1 MTLEFNYHLNYF
13 SLWPW
18 GREITRHES
27 MIIDGLTIAGIL
39 ASAMY
44 LLTFVW
50 FGKETIR
57 VDERMADQERRPTRV
72 AGTPCTDC

>member
-1 MTLEFNYHLNYF
+1 
-13 SLWPW
+13 
-18 GREITRHES
+18 

-57 VDERMADQERRPTRV
+57 VDEKIADQERRPTRV